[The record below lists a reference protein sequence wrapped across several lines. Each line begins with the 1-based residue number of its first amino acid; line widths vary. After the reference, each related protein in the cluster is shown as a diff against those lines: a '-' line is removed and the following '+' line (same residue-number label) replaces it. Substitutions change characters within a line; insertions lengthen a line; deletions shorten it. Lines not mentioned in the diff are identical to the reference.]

1 MDTLTPLDFRNFD
14 KNINKV
20 YYHTMQDK
28 NYFKTITIRRNYFTG
43 ELQGFISNEINGF
56 PPDGMEPISPLLLS
70 RIMRMP
76 NLSNSPF

>member
-1 MDTLTPLDFRNFD
+1 MELTALDYRNFD

-20 YYHTMQDK
+20 YYKQMDDK
-28 NYFKTITIRRNYFTG
+28 NYFKTITIKRNYFSG
-43 ELQGFISNEINGF
+43 ELQGFISNEIYGV

>member
-43 ELQGFISNEINGF
+43 ELQGFISNEIYGS